1 MTSSSDAPRP
11 MLPHVHDHVVQELR
25 QSAKTDTVF
34 VVVAVAFNL
43 VALGINWG
51 AAQTYDPGPG
61 LVRERPLAN
70 DLILVVLLLSTVLIT
85 TVALRA
91 LRAGMD
97 TRQRLLDGLV
107 RMYED
112 EGVARYYDPA
122 LAATYAARYRLFAV
136 VVGLLGTL
144 AVVVPLI
151 ERLLG

>member
-1 MTSSSDAPRP
+1 

-25 QSAKTDTVF
+25 QSARTDTVF

-43 VALGINWG
+43 IALGINWG

-61 LVRERPLAN
+61 IDRTRPLAN
-70 DLILVVLLLSTVLIT
+70 DLILVLLLVSTVLIT
-85 TVALRA
+85 LVALRA

-97 TRQRLLDGLV
+97 TRRRLLDGLV

-112 EGVARYYDPA
+112 EGVARYYDAA
-122 LAATYAARYRLFAV
+122 LVANYASRYRLFAV
-136 VVGLLGTL
+136 VVGLLGAL

-151 ERLLG
+151 ERFLG